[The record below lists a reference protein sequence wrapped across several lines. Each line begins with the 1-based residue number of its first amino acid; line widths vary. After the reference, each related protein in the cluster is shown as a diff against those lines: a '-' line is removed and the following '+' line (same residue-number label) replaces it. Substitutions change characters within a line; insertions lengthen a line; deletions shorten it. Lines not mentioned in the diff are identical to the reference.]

1 MNLDL
6 NIQVCENMPYLSLFQ
21 MYWEVQPRDHKKV
34 SHVSASSDP
43 ALHALPP
50 DLEQN
55 HSHTDFVTRGTSLPD
70 SDMLQKNI
78 FPLDLCLLQVNSIDR
93 HTNDLI
99 VHPLYVKS
107 KTEPKLR
114 LQHQLLSLA
123 HMGFNVLMN
132 YSLIDVAL
140 AIRKITS
147 YLWMAYELVIRQRE
161 RHLPVYLIFKVCMQS
176 WSVICFL
183 VGLIDTVNS
192 FCLYTR

>member
-6 NIQVCENMPYLSLFQ
+6 NIQVCENTPYLSLFQ
-21 MYWEVQPRDHKKV
+21 MNWEVQPRDHKKV

-43 ALHALPP
+43 ALHARPP
-50 DLEQN
+50 ALEQN

-70 SDMLQKNI
+70 SDMLQKNT

-99 VHPLYVKS
+99 VHPLHVKS

-140 AIRKITS
+140 AIRKITF
-147 YLWMAYELVIRQRE
+147 YIWMAYEVSSDKE
-161 RHLPVYLIFKVCMQS
+161 KDIF
-176 WSVICFL
+176 
-183 VGLIDTVNS
+183 
-192 FCLYTR
+192 LYI